1 MAVRGGTTC
10 CEGVPVEIRP
20 LTFDDA
26 EESRRLSLEAFGT
39 FPGPLPELTPETWL
53 PPGMQPWG
61 AFDSGQMVAKVVNR
75 IYDSWFGGQRVRTAG
90 IAGVTVLA
98 EHRGGGL
105 LSGLFDTV
113 LDLAR
118 TEGAAISTLYPT
130 APGIYR
136 KFGYEIVGEL
146 LTLRIPLG
154 SLATIRP
161 TPEITLRRAT
171 VDDGPAIRAVYDA
184 WATHQNGPLTR
195 RGISF
200 PATDAEL
207 VEAFTGITLACSPAG
222 DVLGYAMWNRGS
234 GYDGT
239 GGMDVDDLVALT
251 PAAASELL
259 RFLGGSASVVAHVDL
274 VTSGLDPAL
283 LAIPQNSWTQH
294 RRRPYMLRLLDVPA
308 ALSARSW
315 SIDARVPF
323 SVAGHGLDGSFV
335 LEVDHHVG
343 RCSAVDGSATHA
355 APHFTSYG
363 LAMLYAGT
371 QSCANLRFAGH
382 LSGSA
387 VHDPTLDALFGGR
400 QFHIRD
406 YF

>member
-1 MAVRGGTTC
+1 MSVQ
-10 CEGVPVEIRP
+10 IRP
-20 LTFDDA
+20 LAFADA

-39 FPGPLPELTPETWL
+39 FPGPLPELTPETW
-53 PPGMQPWG
+53 PSPGMQPWG
-61 AFDSGQMVAKVVNR
+61 AFDSGRMVAKVVNR

-90 IAGVTVLA
+90 IAGVTVVA

-105 LSGLFDTV
+105 LSGLFDAA

-118 TEGAAISTLYPT
+118 AEGAAISTLYPT

-136 KFGYEIVGEL
+136 KFGYELAGEL
-146 LTLRIPLG
+146 LTLRIPLA

-161 TPEITLRRAT
+161 ADGILVRRAT
-171 VDDGPAIRAVYDA
+171 VEDGPAIRATYDT
-184 WATHQNGPLTR
+184 WATQQNGPLTR

-207 VEAFTGITLACSPAG
+207 MEAFTGITLACSAAG
-222 DVLGYAMWNRGS
+222 DVLGYAMWNRGP

-239 GGMDVDDLVALT
+239 GGMDVDDLVAVT

-259 RFLGGSASVVAHVDL
+259 RFFGGFSSVVAHLDL
-274 VTSGLDPAL
+274 ETSGLDPAL
-283 LAIPQNSWTQH
+283 LAIPQNNWIQH
-294 RRRPYMLRLLDVPA
+294 RRRQYMLRLLDVPA

-315 SIDARVPF
+315 SVDSRVPF
-323 SVAGHGLDGSFV
+323 SVAGHGLDGSFE

-343 RCSAVDGSATHA
+343 RCSAADASATTA

-382 LSGSA
+382 LSGST

>member
-1 MAVRGGTTC
+1 MS
-10 CEGVPVEIRP
+10 VEIRP

-26 EESRRLSLEAFGT
+26 EESRRLSLEAFGG
-39 FPGPLPELTPETWL
+39 FAGPLPELTPETWP
-53 PPGMQPWG
+53 PPGMQAWG
-61 AFDSGQMVAKVVNR
+61 AFDSGRMVAKVVNR
-75 IYDSWFGGQRVRTAG
+75 IYDSWFGGRQVRTAG
-90 IAGVTVLA
+90 IAGVTVVA

-105 LSGLFDTV
+105 LSGLFDAV

-118 TEGAAISTLYPT
+118 GEGAEISTLYPT

-136 KFGYEIVGEL
+136 TFGYELVGEL
-146 LTLRIPLG
+146 LTLRIPLS

-161 TPEITLRRAT
+161 ADGILLRRAT
-171 VDDGPAIRAVYDA
+171 VDDGPAVRATYDA
-184 WATHQNGPLTR
+184 WATQQNGPLTR

-207 VEAFTGITLACSPAG
+207 IDAFTGITLACSSAG
-222 DVLGYAMWNRGS
+222 DVLGYAMWNRGT

-259 RFLGGSASVVAHVDL
+259 RFFGGSSSVVAHVDL
-274 VTSGLDPAL
+274 QTSGLDPAL
-283 LAIPQNSWTQH
+283 LAIPQNWTQH

-315 SIDARVPF
+315 SVDARVPF
-323 SVAGHGLDGSFV
+323 SVTGHGLDGSFV
-335 LEVDHHVG
+335 LEVDQHVG
-343 RCSAVDGSATHA
+343 RCSALDASATTA

-363 LAMLYAGT
+363 LGMLYAGT

-382 LSGSA
+382 LSGST